1 MHWKNTII
9 KIKKLFLLLCVWVAL
24 PAVAQISDDKILI
37 IDVSYLE
44 QGSNYGQL
52 GIHFNCYDSKK
63 FALSVGLA
71 GNFRSENRLVAI
83 PEEQLSAWLRT
94 DESHSG
100 FIDIPVLMLRP
111 QLNFSPITLP
121 PKLVSKSSFLCKS
134 IK

>member
-1 MHWKNTII
+1 M
-9 KIKKLFLLLCVWVAL
+9 
-24 PAVAQISDDKILI
+24 
-37 IDVSYLE
+37 SYLE

-83 PEEQLSAWLRT
+83 PEAQLSAWLRT

-111 QLNFSPITLP
+111 QLNFSPYYLA
-121 PKLVSKSSFLCKS
+121 PKAGFQILFFM
-134 IK
+134 

>member
-1 MHWKNTII
+1 MHLKNTII
-9 KIKKLFLLLCVWVAL
+9 KIKKLFYLLCVWAAL
-24 PAVAQISDDKILI
+24 PAVAQISDNKILI

-83 PEEQLSAWLRT
+83 PEAQLSAWLRT

-111 QLNFSPITLP
+111 QLNFSPL
-121 PKLVSKSSFLCKS
+121 LLCPRSWFPNPLFYVKV
-134 IK
+134 